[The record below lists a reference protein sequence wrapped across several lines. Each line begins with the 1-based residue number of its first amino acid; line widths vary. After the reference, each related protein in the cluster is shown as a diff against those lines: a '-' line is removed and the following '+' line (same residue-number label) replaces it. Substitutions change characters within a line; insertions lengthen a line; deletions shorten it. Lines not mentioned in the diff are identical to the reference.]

1 MSKKILLK
9 KRESFNPIKKDG
21 YKINYKE
28 ELNEQ
33 QYNAVMHND
42 GAALVIAGAGTGKT
56 RTLVYRVARLIE
68 DGVEPNSILLLTFT
82 RKSANEMMRRAS
94 ELLDSRAEKIQG
106 GTFHSFASNI
116 LRKYYAELDYAQNF
130 NIIDQKDGED
140 VINFLRSNYL
150 ERFNSKRKR
159 FPNKSVISDVISMSI
174 NKSTTIADILTEDFP
189 NFIEYE
195 AEFSTLYRE
204 YVNYKKISNLMDYDD
219 LLVNLK
225 LLLKSNAKIKSIINQ
240 SIKYVMVD
248 EYQDTNKLQ
257 HEIVLLLSNE
267 KENVMAVGDDAQS
280 IYSFR
285 GSDFQNIFFFPE
297 SFSDCKVY
305 KVEENYRSN
314 NQILHLSNFI
324 INQATFKYNKNL
336 FSSKESEELPKII
349 ATNDERQQSEFIVQ
363 QVLEYIEQGVK
374 LSDIAVLFRSAFHSF
389 DLEIEL
395 NKANIPY
402 RKFGGFKFME
412 TSHIKDIIAFIKVI
426 YNPKDL
432 ISWQR
437 ILILLDGV
445 GTKTIANLTNL
456 ISSGKLTFQNY
467 ESILSVEFRN
477 AKILNLFDALAK
489 IDLDRITVSGLVSKI
504 SSLYQP
510 LLEKKYDDKEK
521 RWRDVETFLNI
532 SENYKTVNTFLNDM
546 ALDPPNESVDEIN
559 PISKEKDFLTL
570 STIHSAKGLEWKIVF
585 MIWALEGRFPSLRS
599 VDNNDRVEEERR
611 LFYVA
616 ATRAKDELFISYPQN
631 IFDNESGFVL
641 SRPTRF
647 LENVGEDLADFYVL
661 VDEQ

>member
-9 KRESFNPIKKDG
+9 KRESFSPIKKDG

-33 QYNAVMHND
+33 QFNAVMHND

-68 DGVEPNSILLLTFT
+68 DGTEPNSILLLTFT

-116 LRKYYAELDYAQNF
+116 LRKYYAELGFAQNF

-174 NKSTTIADILTEDFP
+174 NKSTTIVDILTEDFP

-195 AEFSTLYRE
+195 SEISTLYRD

-219 LLVNLK
+219 LLVNLR
-225 LLLKSNAKIKSIINQ
+225 LLLKSNEKIKSLINQ

-257 HEIVLLLSNE
+257 HEIVLLLSNY

-336 FSSKESEELPKII
+336 FSSKDSEELPKII

-363 QVLEYIEQGVK
+363 QVIEYIEQGIK

-456 ISSGKLTFQNY
+456 ISVGKLTFQNY
-467 ESILSVEFRN
+467 ESILSVEFKS

-489 IDLDRITVSGLVSKI
+489 IDLDKITVSGLVSKI
-504 SSLYQP
+504 SSLYKP

-570 STIHSAKGLEWKIVF
+570 STIHSAKGLEWKVVF
-585 MIWALEGRFPSLRS
+585 IIWALEGRFPSLRS
-599 VDNNDRVEEERR
+599 VDNNDRIEEERR

-616 ATRAKDELFISYPQN
+616 ATRAKDELYISYPQN

>member
-9 KRESFNPIKKDG
+9 KRESFSPIKKDG

-33 QYNAVMHND
+33 QFNAVMHND

-68 DGVEPNSILLLTFT
+68 DGTEPNSILLLTFT

-106 GTFHSFASNI
+106 GTFHSFSSNI
-116 LRKYYAELDYAQNF
+116 LRKYYAELGFAQNF

-174 NKSTTIADILTEDFP
+174 NKSTTIVDILTEDFP

-195 AEFSTLYRE
+195 SEISTLYRD

-219 LLVNLK
+219 LLVNLR
-225 LLLKSNAKIKSIINQ
+225 LLLKSNEKIKSLINQ

-257 HEIVLLLSNE
+257 HEIVLLLSND

-336 FSSKESEELPKII
+336 FSSKDSEELPKII

-363 QVLEYIEQGVK
+363 QVIEYIEQGVK

-456 ISSGKLTFQNY
+456 ISVGKLTFQNY
-467 ESILSVEFRN
+467 ESILSVEFKN
-477 AKILNLFDALAK
+477 AKILNLFESLAK
-489 IDLDRITVSGLVSKI
+489 IDLDKITVSGLVSKI

-570 STIHSAKGLEWKIVF
+570 STIHSAKGLEWKVVF
-585 MIWALEGRFPSLRS
+585 IIWALEGRFPSLRS
-599 VDNNDRVEEERR
+599 VDNNDRIEEERR

-616 ATRAKDELFISYPQN
+616 ATRAKDELYISYPQN